1 MRLKVPKCEI
11 FDLMDSRDFSII
23 KPPGAGDF
31 GTIRKNSNS
40 FFFFMISKFFHENDE
55 LVHAEHALK
64 NCFWE
69 LEQK

>member
-1 MRLKVPKCEI
+1 
-11 FDLMDSRDFSII
+11 MDSRDFSII

-64 NCFWE
+64 NCF
-69 LEQK
+69 